1 MTIPHPSTNGPTSAD
16 ALLAAAD
23 ALLAAAA
30 AADADA
36 AADDMLDACDAAEAA
51 YVKALDALHR
61 GGGDRG

>member
-1 MTIPHPSTNGPTSAD
+1 MTIPHPSTNGPTS
-16 ALLAAAD
+16 AD